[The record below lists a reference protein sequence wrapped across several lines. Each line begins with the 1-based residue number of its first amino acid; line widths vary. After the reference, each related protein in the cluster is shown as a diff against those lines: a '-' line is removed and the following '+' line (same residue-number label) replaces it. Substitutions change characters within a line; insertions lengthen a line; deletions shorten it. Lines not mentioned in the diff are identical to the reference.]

1 MAVLC
6 IGEMLI
12 DFIGDGVGSIDKID
26 KGKAVINYGA
36 FTTSVALE
44 ELELVQKMK

>member
-12 DFIGDGVGSIDKID
+12 DFIGEGIGSIDKID
-26 KGKAVINYGA
+26 SFKKKQVAVLPMLHVLLQNLDIK
-36 FTTSVALE
+36 VIC
-44 ELELVQKMK
+44 